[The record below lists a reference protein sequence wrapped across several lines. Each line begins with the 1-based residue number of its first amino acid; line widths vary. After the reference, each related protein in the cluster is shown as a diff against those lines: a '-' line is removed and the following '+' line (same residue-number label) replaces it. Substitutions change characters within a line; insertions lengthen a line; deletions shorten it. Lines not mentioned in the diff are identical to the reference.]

1 MITKVSCL
9 SERCVKQGREILYAG
24 QQDYISGGCHS
35 AFYEHDKYQY
45 GGLYRVNL
53 VTARRV
59 DGDMFIHQGE
69 KSHSWIAQTCSLS
82 PLFIREDVKIITY
95 RSGDLIIRGRR

>member
-24 QQDYISGGCHS
+24 QQDYISGRMRSTNTILRYH
-35 AFYEHDKYQY
+35 Y

-53 VTARRV
+53 VTAGRV
-59 DGDMFIHQGE
+59 NGNLSIHRGE